1 MNCLGGR
8 RGTESLPLGMRTSMT
23 LTALLLLGSLPAFA
37 ANDDEL
43 VSDAKAVAQTFKTK
57 DPKMEKFFSSA
68 SGYAVF
74 PTVAKGGF
82 IVGGAGGDGIL
93 FVGGKPVGKANMG
106 QASVGLQLGG
116 QTYSEVIFFENPS
129 TLSDFKNGH
138 FQLDAQATAVALSAG
153 ASADANYS
161 RGVAVFTMTK
171 AGLMYE
177 ASVGG
182 QKFTF
187 HPFPAEKSTTAAQK

>member
-1 MNCLGGR
+1 MRSLTTVTVLG
-8 RGTESLPLGMRTSMT
+8 
-23 LTALLLLGSLPAFA
+23 LLCALPAVA
-37 ANDDEL
+37 ASDEAL
-43 VSDAKAVAQTFKTK
+43 VADAQATVQTFKTK
-57 DPKMEKFFSSA
+57 APKTEKFFSSSA
-68 SGYAVF
+68 GYAVF

-82 IVGGAGGDGIL
+82 IVGGAGGDGVL
-93 FVGGKPVGKANMG
+93 FVGGKPVGTANMG
-106 QASVGLQLGG
+106 QASIGLQLGG
-116 QTYSEVIFFENPS
+116 QTYSEIIFFEDAS

-138 FQLDAQATAVALSAG
+138 FQLDAQATAVAISAG
-153 ASADANYS
+153 ASADANYT

-187 HPFPAEKSTTAAQK
+187 HPVSGSTAQH

>member
-1 MNCLGGR
+1 
-8 RGTESLPLGMRTSMT
+8 MRSFITVT
-23 LTALLLLGSLPAFA
+23 VVVLLGAAPALA
-37 ANDDEL
+37 ASDEAL
-43 VSDAKAVAQTFKTK
+43 VSDAKATAETFKKK
-57 DPKMEKFFSSA
+57 DPKIDKFFSTA

-74 PTVAKGGF
+74 PTIAKGGF
-82 IVGGAGGDGIL
+82 IVGGAGGDGVL
-93 FVGGKPVGKANMG
+93 FVGGKPAGTANMG
-106 QASVGLQLGG
+106 QGSIGFQLGG

-129 TLSDFKNGH
+129 TLADFKNGN

-153 ASADANYS
+153 ASADANYT

-182 QKFTF
+182 QKFSF
-187 HPFPAEKSTTAAQK
+187 HPFADTNAQR

>member
-1 MNCLGGR
+1 MRSLTTVTVLG
-8 RGTESLPLGMRTSMT
+8 
-23 LTALLLLGSLPAFA
+23 LLGSLPALA
-37 ANDDEL
+37 ASDDAL
-43 VSDAKAVAQTFKTK
+43 VADAQAVVQTFKQK
-57 DPKMEKFFSSA
+57 DSKLDKFLTSA

-74 PTVAKGGF
+74 PTVAKGGL
-82 IVGGAGGDGIL
+82 IVGGAGGDGVL
-93 FVGGKPVGKANMG
+93 FVGGKAVGTANLG
-106 QASVGLQLGG
+106 QATIGLQLGG
-116 QTYSEVIFFENPS
+116 QTYSEIIFFENPS

-138 FQLDAQATAVALSAG
+138 FQLDAQATAVAISAG
-153 ASADANYS
+153 ASADANYT

-187 HPFPAEKSTTAAQK
+187 HPFAGTSSQR

>member
-1 MNCLGGR
+1 MRSFMTVAVLG
-8 RGTESLPLGMRTSMT
+8 
-23 LTALLLLGSLPAFA
+23 LLGSLPAIA
-37 ANDDEL
+37 ASEDAL
-43 VSDAKAVAQTFKTK
+43 VADAQATVQTFKTK
-57 DPKMEKFFSSA
+57 APKTDKFFSSA

-74 PTVAKGGF
+74 PTVAKGAF
-82 IVGGAGGDGIL
+82 IVGGAGGDGVL
-93 FVGGKPVGKANMG
+93 FVGGKPVGTANMG

-116 QTYSEVIFFENPS
+116 QTYSEIVFFENPS

-138 FQLDAQATAVALSAG
+138 FQLDAQATAVAISAG
-153 ASADANYS
+153 ASADANYT

-187 HPFPAEKSTTAAQK
+187 HPFSGSTAQH

>member
-1 MNCLGGR
+1 MR
-8 RGTESLPLGMRTSMT
+8 SSLT

-37 ANDDEL
+37 GSDDAL
-43 VSDAKAVAQTFKTK
+43 VADAQAVAQTFKSK
-57 DPKMEKFFSSA
+57 DPKIEKFFSSA

-82 IVGGAGGDGIL
+82 IVGGAGGDGVL
-93 FVGGKPVGKANMG
+93 FVGGKPVGTANMG
-106 QASVGLQLGG
+106 QASIGLQLGG

-129 TLSDFKNGH
+129 TLSDFKTGH
-138 FQLDAQATAVALSAG
+138 FQLDARASAVAISAG
-153 ASADANYS
+153 ASADANCT

-187 HPFPAEKSTTAAQK
+187 HPFPADKTKTAAQK